1 LISKNLGITFIFY
14 PPSGEAARRKC
25 RRRRQIRY
33 GAGYWKK
40 LELFTKKTPML
51 ISKKIA
57 RAGREGKGFQG
68 KGIPAP
74 PSLPPPQF
82 FVFRFAKNVVC
93 PLLFLIFGIVL

>member
-1 LISKNLGITFIFY
+1 LKIESPALLIELH
-14 PPSGEAARRKC
+14 
-25 RRRRQIRY
+25 RQNF
-33 GAGYWKK
+33 GGQAGYWKK